1 MTFVAQS
8 NLYLL
13 IAALLV
19 GLITAWWI
27 FRGRRGSATP
37 SEQVEPPERPEA
49 VTRAAPPPPPPVAA
63 GRDTREGNW
72 LQDEVAAATT
82 DVAGEF
88 MGVRAHAELPGAGGP
103 PNDLQMLKGVGPRL
117 ATQLNEAG
125 ITRFDQLA
133 GLGENEVAMLDARM
147 GAFAGRI
154 ARDRLVEQACYLARD
169 DRDGFEAKF
178 GKLGGG

>member
-1 MTFVAQS
+1 MNFVAQA

-19 GLITAWWI
+19 GLIVGWWM
-27 FRGRRGSATP
+27 FRRARAPGPAD
-37 SEQVEPPERPEA
+37 EPLA
-49 VTRAAPPPPPPVAA
+49 KDSPPPPPPVAA
-63 GRDTREGNW
+63 QRDSREGNR

-82 DVAGEF
+82 DVAGEII
-88 MGVRAHAELPGAGGP
+88 GVRAHAELPGASGP

-117 ATQLNEAG
+117 AAQLNEAG
-125 ITRFDQLA
+125 IIRFDQLA
-133 GLGENEVAMLDARM
+133 GLGETEVAMLDARM

-178 GKLGGG
+178 GKLGGNG

>member
-1 MTFVAQS
+1 MSFVAQS

-13 IAALLV
+13 LAALLV
-19 GLITAWWI
+19 GLITGWWI
-27 FRGRRGSATP
+27 FRGRRRSAARP
-37 SEQVEPPERPEA
+37 AEPAVSES
-49 VTRAAPPPPPPVAA
+49 PPPPPPVAA
-63 GRDTREGNW
+63 RRDGREGNR

-82 DVAGEF
+82 DVAGEII
-88 MGVRAHAELPGAGGP
+88 GVRAHAELPGAGGP

-117 ATQLNEAG
+117 AAQLNEAG

-133 GLGENEVAMLDARM
+133 GLGETEVAMLDARM
-147 GAFAGRI
+147 GAFTGRI

-178 GKLGGG
+178 GKLGGNG